1 MFYEHRLHKQLGI
14 RKIYFPKKMK
24 FTCLQE
30 NLAKGLTTVY
40 RAVPTKSTLPILSN
54 VLIIAEEG
62 RLKLSATNL
71 ETAITTYVGAQTEE
85 AGSTTVPAKLLRD
98 FVLNLS
104 PSTINAHLKDDIL
117 YLTSDKTKSKING
130 VNPDDYPTLPA
141 FGSELPFIELDSKTF
156 SDAVS
161 VVAFSA
167 STDESRPIFTGVYL
181 NFTDEKLTI
190 AASDGFRLSEKII
203 AAKGKLKNFTVIIP
217 AKTIFEVS
225 KIFSG
230 SEEPIKFGVNE
241 DENLALFKA
250 EDTLIA
256 TRILD
261 GQYPDYKRIIPTENE
276 LSVEFS
282 STELL
287 EAVKLTTVFAKD
299 NTSPIKI
306 AFDSKG
312 TMKIGLTSQEIGEHQ
327 SEISAQIEGEPFEIA
342 FNSKYLL
349 DFLNNVKAD
358 RITIKSKGKLTPCL
372 IKPVNE
378 ENYTHIIMPM
388 QVQGS

>member
-1 MFYEHRLHKQLGI
+1 
-14 RKIYFPKKMK
+14 MK
-24 FTCLQE
+24 FACLQE
-30 NLAKGLTTVY
+30 NLAKGLTTIY

-54 VLIIAEEG
+54 VLLIAEEG

-71 ETAITTYVGAQTEE
+71 ETAITTHVGAQTEE
-85 AGSTTVPAKLLRD
+85 PGSTTVPAKLLRD
-98 FVLNLS
+98 FVLNLP
-104 PSTINAHLKDDIL
+104 PSTINATLKDDIL
-117 YLTSDKTKSKING
+117 NLTSEKTKSKING
-130 VNPDDYPTLPA
+130 VSSDDYPTLPA
-141 FGSELPFIELDSKTF
+141 FGAELPYVELNPIAF

-167 STDESRPIFTGVYL
+167 STDESRPVFTGVYL
-181 NFTDEKLTI
+181 NLSEEKLTI

-203 AAKGKLKNFTVIIP
+203 DVKEGKLKNFTVIIP
-217 AKTIFEVS
+217 AKTILEVS

-230 SEEPIKFGVNE
+230 SEESIRFGLNE
-241 DENLALFKA
+241 DENLALFKS

-261 GQYPDYKRIIPTENE
+261 GQYPDYKRIIPTESE

-282 STELL
+282 PVELL

-306 AFDSKG
+306 SFDTKG
-312 TMKIGLTSQEIGEHQ
+312 TMKIGLTTQEIGEHQ
-327 SEISAQIEGEPFEIA
+327 SEISAQVEGEPFEIA

-349 DFLNNVKAD
+349 DFLNNVKAE
-358 RITIKSKGKLTPCL
+358 RITLKSKGKLTPCL
-372 IKPVNE
+372 IKPTE
-378 ENYTHIIMPM
+378 TEDFIHIIMPM

>member
-1 MFYEHRLHKQLGI
+1 
-14 RKIYFPKKMK
+14 MK

-30 NLAKGLTTVY
+30 NLARGLTTIY

-54 VLIIAEEG
+54 VLISAEEG

-71 ETAITTYVGAQTEE
+71 ETAITTHVGAQTEE
-85 AGSTTVPAKLLRD
+85 PGSTTVPAKLFRD
-98 FVLNLS
+98 FVLNLP
-104 PSTINAHLKDDIL
+104 PSTINATLKDDVL
-117 YLTSDKTKSKING
+117 HLTSDKTKSKING
-130 VNPDDYPTLPA
+130 VSSDDYPTLPA
-141 FGSELPFIELDSKTF
+141 FGAELPFIELNPSIY
-156 SDAVS
+156 SDAIS

-167 STDESRPIFTGVYL
+167 STDESRPVFTGVYL
-181 NFTDEKLTI
+181 NLSEEKLTI
-190 AASDGFRLSEKII
+190 AASDGFRLSEKTIEVK
-203 AAKGKLKNFTVIIP
+203 AEKLKNFTVIIP
-217 AKTIFEVS
+217 AKTLLEVS

-230 SEEPIKFGVNE
+230 SEESIKFGVNE
-241 DENLALFKA
+241 SENLALFKS

-261 GQYPDYKRIIPTENE
+261 GQYPDYKRIIPTESE

-282 STELL
+282 SAELL

-299 NTSPIKI
+299 NTTPIKMT
-306 AFDSKG
+306 FDSKG

-358 RITIKSKGKLTPCL
+358 RISLKSKGKLTPCL
-372 IKPVNE
+372 IKPADS
-378 ENYTHIIMPM
+378 ENFIHIIMPM
-388 QVQGS
+388 QVQGN